1 MMIGDAIPKGP
12 LIWAWAPGTTGN
24 VLPEQAGI
32 RILGTGIKSLVLQV
46 HYDNVGKDTG
56 KIDSSGF
63 RMYYTAKL
71 RANDASSLILGDP
84 GIILSKYPDKKIP
97 IGMSRVTFKNEA
109 DCTNKL
115 SQEVTVFQRFMHMHE
130 VGTHMR
136 TRHYRQNSLLREDIV
151 DFYDFKQAGG
161 VAPRST
167 GNGFKIKPGDRFEV
181 PSSASTP
188 KSIRTASTIKPPLKL
203 ARSTPPQ
210 PLTPVV

>member
-1 MMIGDAIPKGP
+1 
-12 LIWAWAPGTTGN
+12 
-24 VLPEQAGI
+24 
-32 RILGTGIKSLVLQV
+32 
-46 HYDNVGKDTG
+46 
-56 KIDSSGF
+56 
-63 RMYYTAKL
+63 
-71 RANDASSLILGDP
+71 
-84 GIILSKYPDKKIP
+84 
-97 IGMSRVTFKNEA
+97 MSRVTFKNEA

-181 PSSASTP
+181 ECNYQVSESPRVFGLGSRDEMCMDFVYYYPAKETDPKECYPTYPVVTVGQKKLLSPEIKVLTTIDRVFADKEPATCSTSNSPTSNSPTPMPTPTPTPSPASR
-188 KSIRTASTIKPPLKL
+188 STASVFGCCVMALVSVCIINTGLYLK
-203 ARSTPPQ
+203 
-210 PLTPVV
+210 